1 MALTPTENDIKIRS
15 IMENPIL
22 KAIYHI
28 KHVSKKKHDPAKI
41 FNYLQNNGASNYTYQ
56 CVVKEI
62 QELTIKGVIDKNYK
76 ILNPIT
82 SASNLPENNIISVS
96 NEADTPITLSPAL
109 TTQLA
114 TPADK
119 QQPIPILTD
128 TPIESSPTSSAKE
141 TPTKEALTTQATTD
155 HQPEG
160 FTYIQ
165 LQIDLL
171 KEEIEKSNLE
181 FKNLINK
188 ELGIK
193 NIRHRDESDILY
205 EKIVRLE
212 KENSCLKNEIKNQQH
227 IIQMLANDNN
237 TSEWKTIK
245 YRNADD
251 KNRSTKPKTPVPIN
265 LNNRFD
271 SLTVRENDN
280 VNANI
285 NGDVTPTNL
294 IPNAVP
300 KSRPHLR
307 NANATTKNNNH
318 QSNRRPPVVIT
329 ESYVNSQRDSPLRTV
344 PGNQSY
350 ASTTKYGQKIC
361 IIGDSHIRRIK
372 RNIFNNSL
380 VNGRAFL
387 NGFSGANIKRLNH
400 YITPILEEDRPD
412 IVILHIGCNDIT
424 HRTIDNIDIKDISNQ
439 LIDIGKKCKSYGGK
453 EVIFSSILVKKQ
465 VKLTQI
471 IRQVNDYLRDEC
483 ERNSFCFVNNDNI
496 TREYLWKDGTHLNND
511 GTRIFAGNLVDFLN
525 EFIFNRNI

>member
-155 HQPEG
+155 HQP
-160 FTYIQ
+160 
-165 LQIDLL
+165 
-171 KEEIEKSNLE
+171 N
-181 FKNLINK
+181 
-188 ELGIK
+188 
-193 NIRHRDESDILY
+193 
-205 EKIVRLE
+205 
-212 KENSCLKNEIKNQQH
+212 
-227 IIQMLANDNN
+227 
-237 TSEWKTIK
+237 
-245 YRNADD
+245 
-251 KNRSTKPKTPVPIN
+251 
-265 LNNRFD
+265 
-271 SLTVRENDN
+271 
-280 VNANI
+280 
-285 NGDVTPTNL
+285 VTPTNL

-439 LIDIGKKCKSYGGK
+439 LIDIGKKCKSYGVK

-496 TREYLWKDGTHLNND
+496 TREYLWKDRTHLNND